1 MEIAGF
7 EDLHEIARGAS
18 AVVYRARQTALNRV
32 VAVKVVHRV
41 KVDESTSERFD
52 RECRTAGQLGF
63 NPRILPVY
71 QAGTTADG
79 RPYLAME
86 LMEGGTATERMGEV
100 GRLDEVEVVAVG
112 IQIADALETVN
123 QQGLVHRDV
132 KPDNV
137 LIGRFGDV
145 KLADFGI
152 ATSIGAG
159 TGSGDDVEGTIP
171 YLAPE
176 VLSGAPATP
185 RSDVYALG
193 ATMFTLLHGSA
204 AFARQPEES
213 PFAVIARI
221 CDGPRP
227 DLRADGVSPALADI
241 VDRAM
246 ARDAAARMPSAG
258 ALMAELTDLAYANGW
273 DPIPTFSDRTSGPVT
288 AGTAGITSSTSI
300 AATGSTRIR
309 PRPVPGPPQPRPRR
323 SRRVLVGGL
332 LALVAIVVL
341 AGAGAAVLG
350 GRSGPATTTTSPTTT
365 APTPTAD
372 EVAEADPQG
381 HYELTLDGTTCA
393 SPFPCVAVEP
403 VVTDIRCDDAC
414 EATVQGAT
422 SDEGQRFIKPFALA
436 LADGVHRGEADGAV
450 NLGCAQDGRT
460 LEEEITELVFELQVT
475 VVSATWTGDAWEADD
490 IEGTLLVQGNPPDP
504 CPNLDVEFRFS
515 ATRDG

>member
-7 EDLHEIARGAS
+7 EDLQEIARGAS
-18 AVVYRARQTALNRV
+18 GVVYRARQTALNRV

-86 LMEGGTATERMGEV
+86 LMEGGTASERMGEV
-100 GRLDEVEVVAVG
+100 GRLAEVEVVAIG

-152 ATSIGAG
+152 ATAIGAG
-159 TGSGDDVEGTIP
+159 TGSGEDVEGTIP

-176 VLSGAPATP
+176 VLSGAPATA

-193 ATMFTLLHGSA
+193 ATLFTLLHGSA
-204 AFARQPEES
+204 AFARQPDES

-241 VDRAM
+241 VDRAT
-246 ARDAAARMPSAG
+246 ARDSGARIPSSG
-258 ALMAELTDLAYANGW
+258 ALMAELSDLAYANGW

-288 AGTAGITSSTSI
+288 GTAGVTSSSSI
-300 AATGSTRIR
+300 ATTGSTRIR
-309 PRPVPGPPQPRPRR
+309 ARPVPGPPTTAPPSRPRK
-323 SRRVLVGGL
+323 VLVGGL
-332 LALVAIVVL
+332 IGLVALVVL
-341 AGAGAAVLG
+341 AGAAAALLVG
-350 GRSGPATTTTSPTTT
+350 GSGPTTTTTTTTT
-365 APTPTAD
+365 APTPTAQ
-372 EVAEADPQG
+372 EVAAADPQG
-381 HYELTLDGTTCA
+381 HYELTLEGTTCGK
-393 SPFPCVAVEP
+393 PFECADFEP
-403 VVTDIRCDDAC
+403 VVADVRCDAEC
-414 EATVQGAT
+414 EATVQGVRNDDGR
-422 SDEGQRFIKPFALA
+422 SFSKPFSLA
-436 LADGVHRGEADGAV
+436 LADGVHSGEADGAV
-450 NLGCAQDGRT
+450 TLGCAQDGRT
-460 LEEEITELVFELQVT
+460 LEEAVTDLVFELQVT
-475 VVSATWTGDAWEADD
+475 VVSAAWTGDAWEADD

-504 CPNLDVEFRFS
+504 CPNLDVEFRFR

>member
-32 VAVKVVHRV
+32 VAVKVVHLV

-71 QAGTTADG
+71 QAGTTSDG

-86 LMEGGTATERMGEV
+86 LMEGGTAAERMAEV
-100 GRLDEVEVVAVG
+100 GRLDEVEVVAIG
-112 IQIADALETVN
+112 IQMADALETVN

-132 KPDNV
+132 KPENV

-152 ATSIGAG
+152 AASMGAG
-159 TGSGDDVEGTIP
+159 TGSADDVEGTIP

-193 ATMFTLLHGSA
+193 ATLFTLLHGSA
-204 AFARQPEES
+204 AFARRPEES

-227 DLRADGVSPALADI
+227 DLRADGVSPALADV

-246 ARDAAARMPSAG
+246 ARDAAARTPSAG
-258 ALMAELTDLAYANGW
+258 ALMAELAELAYARGW
-273 DPIPTFSDRTSGPVT
+273 DPIPTFSDRTSGP
-288 AGTAGITSSTSI
+288 GTAGPTTGTSL
-300 AATGSTRIR
+300 ATGSTRVR
-309 PRPVPGPPQPRPRR
+309 PRPPAPSPPPASRRPRR
-323 SRRVLVGGL
+323 LLVAGL
-332 LALVAIVVL
+332 VALVAILVL
-341 AGAGAAVLG
+341 AGAATALLG
-350 GRSGPATTTTSPTTT
+350 GRAGPTTTTTGTTIAT
-365 APTPTAD
+365 TPTAQ

-381 HYELTLDGTTCA
+381 HYELTLGRTTCPGSVDCGDFA
-393 SPFPCVAVEP
+393 PVAA
-403 VVTDIRCDDAC
+403 DLRCGDGC
-414 EATVQGAT
+414 EATVLGAR
-422 SDEGQRFIKPFALA
+422 SDDGQRFTKAFPLS
-436 LADGVHRGEADGAV
+436 LADGAHQGTAEGAAS
-450 NLGCAQDGRT
+450 LGCELDGRV
-460 LEEEITELVFELQVT
+460 LDGEISDLDYELQIT
-475 VVSATWTGDAWEADD
+475 VVTATRTGDAWEADG
-490 IEGTLLVQGNPPDP
+490 IEGTLLVRGNPPEP
-504 CPNLDVEFRFS
+504 CPNLDLEFRFT